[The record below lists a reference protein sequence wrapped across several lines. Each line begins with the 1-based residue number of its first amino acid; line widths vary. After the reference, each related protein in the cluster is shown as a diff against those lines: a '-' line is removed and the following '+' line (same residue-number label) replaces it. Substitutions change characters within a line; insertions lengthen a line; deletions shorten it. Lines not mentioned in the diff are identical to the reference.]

1 MIVRSLDTLINT
13 DRDISWG
20 AGKSR
25 RYLLEKD
32 GLGYS
37 VMETIVDAG
46 SESVLEYKNH
56 LESCYCIE
64 GEGWIKD
71 LATGER
77 HEIYPGVLYTLNKH
91 DKHVLAGT
99 TRMKLLSIF
108 LPALVGPESHSLKA
122 DGSSSSY

>member
-1 MIVRSLDTLINT
+1 MIVRSLDSLINT

-46 SESVLEYKNH
+46 SESIL
-56 LESCYCIE
+56 
-64 GEGWIKD
+64 
-71 LATGER
+71 
-77 HEIYPGVLYTLNKH
+77 
-91 DKHVLAGT
+91 
-99 TRMKLLSIF
+99 
-108 LPALVGPESHSLKA
+108 
-122 DGSSSSY
+122 

>member
-1 MIVRSLDTLINT
+1 MIVRSLDNLINT

-46 SESVLEYKNH
+46 SESILEYKNH
-56 LESCYCIE
+56 LESCYC
-64 GEGWIKD
+64 
-71 LATGER
+71 
-77 HEIYPGVLYTLNKH
+77 IYPGVLYTLNKH
-91 DKHVLAGT
+91 DKHILAGT